1 MRDPAAPE
9 APETPKTPENEGP
22 SGSSGIPGVSIP
34 DRRRIDSDVRAFLR
48 EPSTPWIVFDQE
60 GRPPSQLAVGEVL
73 KGPRRTLLSDY
84 DFFPSTAAVDQT
96 PQPLPLRMMEQP
108 STLEPSSL
116 SVASDL
122 RAASDAAASSQIY
135 PPATTDVAAVEDALP
150 DFSAAPIFGV
160 SRRIL
165 GASAA
170 GVALLSLL
178 VVGGL
183 ALRSVSSSSND
194 GAAFRNAAIAQPAAR
209 AAAGAPVPAD
219 IPPPDLDVKA
229 PAPAVNADRVVA
241 PEPTIVAPAA
251 PAPVMIPTP
260 LAVAAPAP
268 AVSAAPAGLPVAV
281 TIIPPKNGV
290 NKYTRFTITGD
301 ARAKDVYLDAKRMLG
316 RGTRSFSVLCGAHTI
331 SINVRNEPHDVDFP
345 CGAELIVGK

>member
-9 APETPKTPENEGP
+9 APETPKTAENEGP
-22 SGSSGIPGVSIP
+22 SGTSGIPGVSIP

-73 KGPRRTLLSDY
+73 KGPRRTLLSDF
-84 DFFPSTAAVDQT
+84 DFSATAAIDFPPAPYAPAPIMT
-96 PQPLPLRMMEQP
+96 P
-108 STLEPSSL
+108 EPSSL
-116 SVASDL
+116 ALSSDL
-122 RAASDAAASSQIY
+122 RAGSDAGASAQISL
-135 PPATTDVAAVEDALP
+135 PATNIAATDDAVP
-150 DFSAAPIFGV
+150 DFAAPPIFGF
-160 SRRIL
+160 RRRVVF
-165 GASAA
+165 GAAAA
-170 GVALLSLL
+170 GVAALSMLL
-178 VVGGL
+178 VGGL
-183 ALRSVSSSSND
+183 ALRSASASSND
-194 GAAFRNAAIAQPAAR
+194 GSAFRNAAVTQPTTR
-209 AAAGAPVPAD
+209 AAAATPAPAE

-229 PAPAVNADRVVA
+229 PSARVVA

-260 LAVAAPAP
+260 LAVAAPA
-268 AVSAAPAGLPVAV
+268 AAAPADLPVAV

-316 RGTRSFSVLCGAHTI
+316 RGTRSFSVMCGAHTI

-345 CGAELIVGK
+345 CGAELVVGK

>member
-1 MRDPAAPE
+1 
-9 APETPKTPENEGP
+9 
-22 SGSSGIPGVSIP
+22 
-34 DRRRIDSDVRAFLR
+34 VRAFLR

-73 KGPRRTLLSDY
+73 KGPRRALLSDY
-84 DFFPSTAAVDQT
+84 DFFPATSAVDGIDQT
-96 PQPLPLRMMEQP
+96 PVPLPLR
-108 STLEPSSL
+108 TLEPSSL
-116 SVASDL
+116 SVSSDL

-135 PPATTDVAAVEDALP
+135 PPATTDVAAIDDALP
-150 DFSAAPIFGV
+150 AFSAAPIFGV
-160 SRRIL
+160 SRRVL

-170 GVALLSLL
+170 GVALLSLI

-183 ALRSVSSSSND
+183 ALRSMSSSATD
-194 GAAFRNAAIAQPAAR
+194 GATFRNAVIVQTAAR
-209 AAAGAPVPAD
+209 AAAAAPVPAD

-229 PAPAVNADRVVA
+229 PSARVVA
-241 PEPTIVAPAA
+241 PEPTIAA

-260 LAVAAPAP
+260 LAVAAPA
-268 AVSAAPAGLPVAV
+268 AAAAADLPVAV

-316 RGTRSFSVLCGAHTI
+316 RGTRSFSVMCGAHTI

-345 CGAELIVGK
+345 CGAELVVGK